1 MNLPKRKSTRLKM
14 YDYSTIGVYFITI
27 CTHQKRRFFGD
38 VKNERMILSAMGEI
52 VNKEILDIETH
63 YSNVQV
69 DKYVIMP
76 NHIHLIVSILET
88 ERINPF
94 PTKKADIPNIIGKF
108 KAGVS
113 RVAGNAFMHFET
125 KSIWQKSY
133 HDRIIRNEQEYRKI
147 WEYVDTNAIKW
158 EKDCFYTEEKVT
170 D

>member
-1 MNLPKRKSTRLKM
+1 MNLPNRKPTRLKT
-14 YDYSTIGVYFITI
+14 YDYSTVGAYFITI
-27 CTHQKRRFFGD
+27 CTHQKRNFFGD
-38 VKNERMILSAMGEI
+38 IKNDRMLLNDLGEI
-52 VNKEILDIETH
+52 VNKEILAIETH

-94 PTKKADIPNIIGKF
+94 PTKKTDIPNIIGKF

-113 RVAGNAFMHFET
+113 RVVGNAFMHSVT
-125 KSIWQKSY
+125 KSIWQRSY
-133 HDRIIRNEQEYRKI
+133 HDRIIRSEQEYRKI
-147 WEYVDTNAIKW
+147 WEYVDTNVIKW
-158 EKDCFYTEEKVT
+158 DKDCFYTEQKVT